1 MQATTVQAPAPAPAA
16 VAAPPAPAAPPDPTG
31 NPTVVVTNADG
42 TTQYLPI
49 PLTRQDVE
57 NIRERRS
64 ELSDQLT
71 SAAGRRRRLAE
82 ELIAQPAGP
91 ARAGIEGRLV
101 VLDRRLAQL
110 ESDIAATGRQLT
122 AAAPGLVEQEWVPP
136 RGGDMPENVMIVINV
151 FTIFVLFPLA
161 FAFARNLWKR
171 GNRAAA
177 APAPPENRER
187 LERLEQGVEAIAIEV
202 ERISEGQ
209 RFVTKL
215 LSEGSPAVRLPESQ
229 RVAEKA

>member
-1 MQATTVQAPAPAPAA
+1 MQVTIVQSPTPAPTVATAPEAPNAPA
-16 VAAPPAPAAPPDPTG
+16 G
-31 NPTVVVTNADG
+31 VVVTNADG
-42 TTQYLPI
+42 TTQFLPI
-49 PLTRQDVE
+49 PLTRAAVE

-64 ELSDQLT
+64 ELSDQLV

-82 ELIAQPAGP
+82 ELVSAPPGA

-122 AAAPGLVEQEWVPP
+122 AAPAGLQMENLP

-171 GNRAAA
+171 GTRAAA
-177 APAPPENRER
+177 APTPTAENSER
-187 LERLEQGVEAIAIEV
+187 MERLEQGVEAIAIEV

-215 LSEGSPAVRLPESQ
+215 LSEGSPAVKLGQGE
-229 RVAEKA
+229 RVAEKAGA

>member
-1 MQATTVQAPAPAPAA
+1 MQATTVQAPAPVATPTPPVAPI
-16 VAAPPAPAAPPDPTG
+16 PPSPA
-31 NPTVVVTNADG
+31 TVVVTNADG
-42 TTQYLPI
+42 TTQALPI
-49 PLTRQDVE
+49 PLTREAVE
-57 NIRERRS
+57 AIRDRRS

-82 ELIAQPAGP
+82 ELVNAPEGP

-122 AAAPGLVEQEWVPP
+122 AAAPVLVEQEWVPP

-171 GNRAAA
+171 GSRAAV
-177 APAPPENRER
+177 APAPSGESRER
-187 LERLEQGVEAIAIEV
+187 MERLEQGVEAIAIEV

-215 LSEGSPAVRLPESQ
+215 LSEASPAVKLPESQ